1 MTRLGYK
8 KEKTLMVYYKWN
20 GLAGDRIDL
29 MYNINFLLYRQEC
42 SNGKYT
48 THKIQT
54 KLHLGPEW
62 HIFHTFTSEDIDDII
77 SHFFTGVCANSQF
90 TYLI

>member
-1 MTRLGYK
+1 
-8 KEKTLMVYYKWN
+8 MVYYKWN

-54 KLHLGPEW
+54 KLHLGPKW
-62 HIFHTFTSEDIDDII
+62 RIFHILACDDIDDVIF
-77 SHFFTGVCANSQF
+77 HFFTVGCCNSQF
-90 TYLI
+90 VYIKKKLHGC